1 MSEKHREEAIFKS
14 ALQCQDPACMLF
26 VKLAPYHVNRFIN
39 IMEGFSHLAW
49 VTTFD
54 VKNGILAIITTPDT
68 IGEVQT
74 ILAAPP
80 CSEIA
85 VIVDIKT
92 SQIPASSL

>member
-1 MSEKHREEAIFKS
+1 MEEKEMSEKPRKDS
-14 ALQCQDPACMLF
+14 VVRLALQFKDPANLLF

-49 VTTFD
+49 VTTYD
-54 VKNGILAIITTPDT
+54 AKNGILAIITTPDT
-68 IGEVQT
+68 ISEVRT

-85 VIVDIKT
+85 VIVEINT
-92 SQIPASSL
+92 

>member
-1 MSEKHREEAIFKS
+1 MSKTPRDHLRS
-14 ALQCQDPACMLF
+14 ALHSKDPANILF
-26 VKLAPYHVNRFIN
+26 VKLTPYHVNRFIN

-54 VKNGILAIITTPDT
+54 ARNGILALITTPDT
-68 IGEVQT
+68 INEVRT

-85 VIVDIKT
+85 VLVDIAT
-92 SQIPASSL
+92 